1 MRAPRSRFRCGSGRS
16 ASADLC
22 RGHPDSVGRRAVGY
36 DCQALPATGGR
47 CHGLWR
53 SLVAHLTGGQGV
65 AGSNPVS
72 PTEVYAGQIP
82 RGVTKPGFVQRR
94 RGRGRDRLRVA
105 VQPRGRATPL
115 NWGNAKDGLVSRH
128 RIAVRVTLWSHH
140 LRYAAAALDEF
151 VPAGPEAVSA
161 AAASQRLWTGADR
174 TLVFTSP
181 RVGAWLRTVEALF
194 THRSRGLRANQER
207 RVPEPADLEPRDARW
222 AGRRLL
228 GERLLWKRSGN
239 TILRVRVGLCYGK
252 NQRGRGRPVPG
263 RESAASA
270 TAHRRWISGR

>member
-36 DCQALPATGGR
+36 DCQALPATGGH

-72 PTEVYAGQIP
+72 PTDVYAGQRP
-82 RGVTKPGFVQRR
+82 RGVTKPGFVQHTCNKGTVGRR

-115 NWGNAKDGLVSRH
+115 NWGNAKDGFVSRH
-128 RIAVRVTLWSHH
+128 RIAVRVAPLVSSPEIRSGS
-140 LRYAAAALDEF
+140 LGRVRAS
-151 VPAGPEAVSA
+151 GPEAVSA
-161 AAASQRLWTGADR
+161 AGAAASQRLWTGLTEPWRTGGYERSKVRAHAEWSAD
-174 TLVFTSP
+174 
-181 RVGAWLRTVEALF
+181 A
-194 THRSRGLRANQER
+194 
-207 RVPEPADLEPRDARW
+207 
-222 AGRRLL
+222 
-228 GERLLWKRSGN
+228 
-239 TILRVRVGLCYGK
+239 
-252 NQRGRGRPVPG
+252 
-263 RESAASA
+263 
-270 TAHRRWISGR
+270 

>member
-115 NWGNAKDGLVSRH
+115 NWGNAKDGFVSRH
-128 RIAVRVTLWSHH
+128 RIAVRVALWSHH
-140 LRYAAAALDEF
+140 RRYAAAALDEF

-174 TLVFTSP
+174 TLAHW
-181 RVGAWLRTVEALF
+181 RIRALQGS
-194 THRSRGLRANQER
+194 RSCRMECGRLMTGLST
-207 RVPEPADLEPRDARW
+207 RDAGTRPSR
-222 AGRRLL
+222 AEARRRHLP
-228 GERLLWKRSGN
+228 
-239 TILRVRVGLCYGK
+239 
-252 NQRGRGRPVPG
+252 PVPL
-263 RESAASA
+263 ESL
-270 TAHRRWISGR
+270 G